1 MKYLSRSVPVLALAA
16 FWSCADEGPQID
28 VESAIPVRVEKV
40 AQWPIAEYVTATG
53 TALAQREGNLHC
65 LQAGWYELQDNP
77 RTKKPFEMGDDVFEH
92 ELIVRLDNP
101 ELVNQAG
108 MDSKK
113 LAFTSAQREYEKQQ
127 ALFDKGG
134 ITLRE
139 LTEAERAFID
149 ARYALENAQLQLD
162 KLEVRIPFDGV
173 LVDLEHYSPHQL
185 LEVGTVVGQ
194 VMDYAVLYAEVSL
207 PGKEIDRIVP
217 GQEVL
222 ATHYGNAE
230 VDTLR
235 GQVAQVSPVLDT
247 ESRMFKATLSIAN
260 DSLAIRPGMFMRV
273 DVVVASKDSA
283 LVIPKEV
290 IIDRGK
296 TKYAFVVDKGLA
308 LERSIE
314 TGLSNRFEI
323 EVLSGLEVEEQLVV
337 EGFETLRNRSKVKIT
352 NVAVGGAH

>member
-1 MKYLSRSVPVLALAA
+1 MRCLHRSVSVLALAG
-16 FWSCADEGPQID
+16 FWSCDDGGPQIE
-28 VESAIPVRVEKV
+28 VESAIPVRVDKV

-53 TALAQREGNLHC
+53 TARAQREGSLHC
-65 LQAGWYELQDNP
+65 LQAGLYQLQENP
-77 RTKKPFEMGDDVFEH
+77 RTGQPFAMGDEVLED

-101 ELVNQAG
+101 EIVNQAG

-162 KLEVRIPFDGV
+162 KLEVRAPFDGV
-173 LVDLEHYSPHQL
+173 LVDINHYTRNQL
-185 LEVGTVVGQ
+185 LEVGTIVGQ
-194 VMDYAVLYAEVSL
+194 IMDYAVLYAEVSL
-207 PGKEIDRIVP
+207 PGKEIGRIPP
-217 GQEVL
+217 GQEVV
-222 ATHYGNAE
+222 ATHYGRAA

-283 LVIPKEV
+283 IVIPKEV
-290 IIDRGK
+290 VIDRGE
-296 TKYAFVVDKGLA
+296 TKHAFVVDKGLA
-308 LERSIE
+308 LERSLE

-323 EVLSGLEVEEQLVV
+323 EILSGLEIEEQLVV
-337 EGFETLRNRSKVKIT
+337 EGFETLRDRSKVKVT
-352 NVAVGGAH
+352 NAATGG